1 MYIITKV
8 LTYTKKV
15 VWQEK
20 QLQNSFQLC
29 QVSSHVR
36 WHSGQ
41 QFDLVGKL
49 ELLVEKYI
57 AGQRICN

>member
-1 MYIITKV
+1 M
-8 LTYTKKV
+8 

-41 QFDLVGKL
+41 QFDLDVLVSKL

-57 AGQRICN
+57 AARAENL